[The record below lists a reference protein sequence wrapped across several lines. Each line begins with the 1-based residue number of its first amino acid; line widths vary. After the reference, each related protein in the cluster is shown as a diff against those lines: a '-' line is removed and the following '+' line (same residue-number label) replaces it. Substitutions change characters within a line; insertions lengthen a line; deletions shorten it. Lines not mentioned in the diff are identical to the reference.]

1 MMQAFGWQEGRPV
14 VKVEY
19 DSNLLNLQ
27 ADDVDSVAVQQRV
40 FQQTN
45 GSLLYA
51 VSLADSANECKR
63 QAESF
68 RRLESVAHVEHL
80 GEIIPDYAPEETEL
94 LIQAIHARLANMSP
108 LPRELPPID
117 PLAVGQALET
127 LLKTLSESETSDAA
141 TALARLNAFL
151 DRFEQLALEQ
161 QVELLNGYQTAMLTA
176 LRMQFEQIAEAAD
189 ADPVNISDIASDLR
203 SRFIGAS
210 GEWMLRVFPREQV
223 WDEAP
228 LEQFVSEVRTVD
240 PEATGTPLQN
250 YEAARQI
257 RQSYMNAALYACLA
271 VCLVLLIDALASG
284 PLCVSLLTPL
294 IVVAFGIVTL
304 AGPDQTLDLRWMLC
318 LYVALAI
325 LTASIFDFPNVRNM
339 LLSMTP
345 AAIGLGM
352 MFGVLGFLGEHLNPA
367 NIIVLPL
374 LLGIGVDD
382 GVHVLH
388 DFRTQQGGYRTSAS
402 TINAVVLTSL
412 TSMAGF
418 GSLLL
423 ASHRGLQS
431 LGLVLVVGVGT
442 CLFVSLVALPAVLTL
457 IAGPAAARRE
467 ENVSAELTAAESR
480 LAVLP
485 MERVADDASSPV
497 GRNLRAAS

>member
-1 MMQAFGWQEGRPV
+1 MAGG
-14 VKVEY
+14 
-19 DSNLLNLQ
+19 
-27 ADDVDSVAVQQRV
+27 AD
-40 FQQTN
+40 
-45 GSLLYA
+45 
-51 VSLADSANECKR
+51 ECKR
-63 QAESF
+63 QADEF

-80 GEIIPDYAPEETEL
+80 GEIIPNYSPAETGL
-94 LIQAIHARLANMSP
+94 LVQAIHARLAQMAP

-117 PLAVGQALET
+117 PLAVGQALEH
-127 LLKTLSESETSDAA
+127 LLSTLSASGAA
-141 TALARLNAFL
+141 EASTALARMNAFL
-151 DRFEQLALEQ
+151 DRFEQFPLEQ
-161 QVELLNGYQTAMLTA
+161 QVGLLNGYQTAMLTA
-176 LRMQFEQIAEAAD
+176 LRMQFEQIAEAAEATPVAI
-189 ADPVNISDIASDLR
+189 ADIDPDLR
-203 SRFIGAS
+203 SRFISAS
-210 GEWMLRVFPREQV
+210 GEWMLRIFPREQV

-228 LEQFVSEVRTVD
+228 LERFVTQVRSVD

-257 RQSYMNAALYACLA
+257 RQSYLNAALYAFLA
-271 VCLVLLIDALASG
+271 VSLVLLIDALASG

-294 IVVAFGIVTL
+294 IVVAFGVVTL
-304 AGPDQTLDLRWMLC
+304 AGPEQTLDLRWMLC

-325 LTASIFDFPNVRNM
+325 LTASIFDLPNVRNM

-345 AAIGLGM
+345 AVIGLGM

-442 CLFVSLVALPAVLTL
+442 CLFVSLVALPALLTW
-457 IAGPAAARRE
+457 IAGPASAKRQLAAVTIE
-467 ENVSAELTAAESR
+467 ASPVD
-480 LAVLP
+480 VLP
-485 MERVADDASSPV
+485 MPRDVESSPV